1 MKEEKFDI
9 KQEYNIL
16 KHKLP
21 NFNELDREFEISSAN
36 IKDKNFLLRNIRR
49 RINDKVI
56 FYCRLIEGLIY
67 PSTNNIIN
75 MFELKSFNEQ
85 EKENISKFYKK
96 LMQYERESLTLDVNP
111 DEKKDFDYINK
122 LWKDWQYFKKEML
135 KITEKM
141 KASWEKEDKL
151 VKDSYFG

>member
-67 PSTNNIIN
+67 PSTNNIIS

-85 EKENISKFYKK
+85 EKENIS
-96 LMQYERESLTLDVNP
+96 D
-111 DEKKDFDYINK
+111 
-122 LWKDWQYFKKEML
+122 
-135 KITEKM
+135 
-141 KASWEKEDKL
+141 AA
-151 VKDSYFG
+151 